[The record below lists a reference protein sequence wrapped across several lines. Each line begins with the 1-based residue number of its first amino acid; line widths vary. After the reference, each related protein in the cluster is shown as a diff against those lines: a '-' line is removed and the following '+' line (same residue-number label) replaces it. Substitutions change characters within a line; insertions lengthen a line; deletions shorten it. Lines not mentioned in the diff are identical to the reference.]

1 MRRLIFGIEQRGIP
15 RYNIFFGWQGDLPT
29 RGETALD
36 MLVEGFNVLGVHIQF
51 WMPLAVVVA
60 VVAIGIGKRIG
71 GSR

>member
-1 MRRLIFGIEQRGIP
+1 MRRLIFGIEQRGILK
-15 RYNIFFGWQGDLPT
+15 YCIFFGWHGYLPT
-29 RGETALD
+29 REETALD

-60 VVAIGIGKRIG
+60 AVAIGISRRIG